1 MKKEVYSTKVEA
13 KEKISK
19 MAELV
24 REGYSISGENDN
36 GDGTFTIFFR
46 ESDE

>member
-1 MKKEVYSTKVEA
+1 MKRDIYSTKVVK
-13 KEKISK
+13 KEKPIK
-19 MAELV
+19 MDELR
-24 REGYSISGENDN
+24 REGFSIVGENDN